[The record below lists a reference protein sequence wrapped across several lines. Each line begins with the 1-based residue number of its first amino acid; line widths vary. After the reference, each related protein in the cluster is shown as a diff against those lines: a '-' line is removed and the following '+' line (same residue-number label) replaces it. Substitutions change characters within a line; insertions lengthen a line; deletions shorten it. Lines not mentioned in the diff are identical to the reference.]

1 MTFVA
6 VVLGLLGLLGIV
18 AFVVLYAKLG
28 ALADEVRDAR
38 AEDAHHLGAQL
49 DAVADKLQGMRLDL
63 GAQKRSVET
72 LTTQLEGPPSVR
84 RPPMEGHGATHHG
97 R

>member
-1 MTFVA
+1 VAFVA

-18 AFVVLYAKLG
+18 AFLLLYAKIG
-28 ALADEVRDAR
+28 ALADELRDAR
-38 AEDAHHLGAQL
+38 AEDAYQLGAQL
-49 DAVADKLQGMRLDL
+49 DAIADKLTGVRLDL

-84 RPPMEGHGATHHG
+84 RPPIADDAAS
-97 R
+97 RRD

>member
-18 AFVVLYAKLG
+18 AFMVLYAKLG
-28 ALADEVRDAR
+28 ALGDELRDAR
-38 AEDAHHLGAQL
+38 AEDTHHLGAQL
-49 DAVADKLQGMRLDL
+49 DAIADKLQGMRLDL

-72 LTTQLEGPPSVR
+72 LTTQLVGPPSVR
-84 RPPMEGHGATHHG
+84 RPPVEGDGAT
-97 R
+97 RRE